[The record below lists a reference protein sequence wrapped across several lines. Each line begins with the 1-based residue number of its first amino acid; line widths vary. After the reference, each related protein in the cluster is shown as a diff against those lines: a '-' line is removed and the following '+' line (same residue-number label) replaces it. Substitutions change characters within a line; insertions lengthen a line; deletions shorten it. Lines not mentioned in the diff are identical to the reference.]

1 MNLDFQILSYG
12 GTCVEDMEVTT
23 LLYTVFVKEG
33 YTQKSYAE
41 KSFVPNEIQRRG
53 KIKLARSNAGQLLG
67 MAIFV
72 PSSSSA
78 CQVAKKD
85 EAEIQLLAVYPEV
98 RGKGIGSRLILVCEQ
113 QAISCGYTKMV
124 LSTQQTM
131 KDAHHLY
138 EQRGYIYNS
147 KRNWTSDGN
156 KIYFVYE
163 KVLQI

>member
-1 MNLDFQILSYG
+1 MNFQILSYG
-12 GTCVEDMEVTT
+12 GTGVEDMEVIS
-23 LLYTVFVKEG
+23 LLYSVFVKEG

-41 KSFVPNEIQRRG
+41 KSFVSSELRRRG
-53 KIKLARSNAGQLLG
+53 EIKLARSNTGQLLG

-98 RGKGIGSRLILVCEQ
+98 RGKGIGSQLLLVYEQ
-113 QAISCGYTKMV
+113 QAILFGYAKMV

-131 KDAHHLY
+131 KLAHHLY
-138 EQRGYIYNS
+138 EQHGYIYNS

-156 KIYFVYE
+156 KIFFVYE
-163 KVLQI
+163 KLLQI